1 MKNKSHILYLNIA
14 VLLFGF
20 AGLFAKWIHIPS
32 LGITFG
38 RVFFSSITLFIYLK
52 VTKADIHIQNRKDFA
67 MMLVSGAIL
76 AVHWW
81 AFLASIQYSTV
92 AIGTITT
99 SSFPLFLTFLEPL
112 AFKEKLETKRVVAAV
127 FMLIGVLLTLPS
139 LSFENTMLKGAL
151 LGILASFAYA
161 IMCLLNRYFSRNYSG
176 TVISF
181 YEQAV
186 AALVL
191 LPFVLTSGI
200 RPSGMDVALLL
211 FLGIFTTALAHTLYI
226 SCLKKIPAQ
235 VAGVCSSMENV
246 YSIGMAYLF
255 LKEVPSVKSLFGAAI
270 IILTS
275 FLSQMSVGEKAE
287 S

>member
-1 MKNKSHILYLNIA
+1 MKDKSYIIYLNLA

-52 VTKADIHIQNRKDFA
+52 ITKADIRIQNRKDLI
-67 MMLVSGAIL
+67 MMLISGVIL
-76 AVHWW
+76 AIHWW

-92 AIGTITT
+92 AIGSITT

-112 AFKEKLETKRVVAAV
+112 AFKEKLEGKRVIAAI
-127 FMLIGVLLTLPS
+127 FMFIGVLLTLPA

-186 AALVL
+186 AAIVLV
-191 LPFVLTSGI
+191 PFVLNAHITPTHTDI
-200 RPSGMDVALLL
+200 LLLL

-226 SCLKKIPAQ
+226 NCLKRIPAQ

-255 LKEVPSVKSLFGAAI
+255 LHEVPAVKALFGAAI
-270 IILTS
+270 IIGTS
-275 FLSQMSVGEKAE
+275 FLSQLSVEKK
-287 S
+287 